1 MEISKNFVKLQREEL
16 NVTEIMKLVTFSNC
30 GAISNFVGI
39 TRDNFNNKKV
49 KLYLFYMY
57 LHL

>member
-16 NVTEIMKLVTFSNC
+16 NITEIMKLVTFSNC

-49 KLYLFYMY
+49 KSYY
-57 LHL
+57 